1 MVRDYLLASKQARE
15 VRVGPAGSTTR
26 IPAATVLLIA
36 LVAFV
41 AAMDNTIVV
50 AAAPT
55 IGRELGLSLA
65 VLQWL
70 SIAYL
75 LPYAGL
81 LLLAGALVD
90 RFGERH
96 ALLTGLVAFGAFAV
110 LAGVAGNAVLLVAA
124 RVGQGCAAALVV
136 PATMSLV
143 RTRLPQ
149 AARATGAAIWT
160 AALAAA
166 LALGPWLG
174 GALAEHTSWRWIFA
188 APLPFILLALLLVPK
203 DIHGGDATVRVRPA
217 PAVVVTAGLVLATGA
232 VVLHGVPATGS
243 APLLVGIAGVAALW
257 AFTRLERRATAP
269 LVPRRLVA
277 DRPFLLTTVV
287 ASLWGVGIGGV
298 VFFTPLHYQDSLG
311 LSPQAAALPLVLVA
325 VAVITAAPLVPHA
338 LRRIGPQWTIAGGLF
353 LVAAGLAW
361 LAAVDHL
368 PGLGP
373 RLVGLLVLGVGS
385 ACTTPLTALALDRAD
400 TSMAGAA
407 SGVLT
412 SSRELA
418 GALGVALFGLTMTLT
433 GYGAG
438 LLGAALLQL
447 AGAWLTFLALRQRA
461 TTPEPVH

>member
-1 MVRDYLLASKQARE
+1 MRPA
-15 VRVGPAGSTTR
+15 GPATR
-26 IPAATVLLIA
+26 IPTPTVLLIA

-41 AAMDNTIVV
+41 TAMDNTIVV

-55 IGRELGLSLA
+55 IGRELGLTVT

-81 LLLAGALVD
+81 LLLAGTLVD
-90 RFGERH
+90 RFGERR
-96 ALLTGLVAFGAFAV
+96 ALLAGLGGFAAFAV
-110 LAGVAGNAVLLVAA
+110 LAAVAGNAVLLIAG
-124 RVGQGCAAALVV
+124 RVGQGCSAALVV

-149 AARATGAAIWT
+149 SARATGAAIWT

-174 GALAEHTSWRWIFA
+174 GVLAEYASWRWIFA
-188 APLPFILLALLLVPK
+188 AVLPFVLPAMVLAPK
-203 DIHGGDATVRVRPA
+203 EVLGGDPDIRVRPA
-217 PAVVVTAGLVLATGA
+217 PAVWVTGGLVLVTGA
-232 VVLHGVPATGS
+232 VVLRGVPATG
-243 APLLVGIAGVAALW
+243 AVPLLVGVAGVAALW
-257 AFTRLERRATAP
+257 WFTRLERHAETP

-277 DRPFLLTTVV
+277 DRPFLLINVV

-298 VFFTPLHYQDSLG
+298 VFFTPLRYQDGLG

-325 VAVITAAPLVPHA
+325 VALILTAPVVPHA
-338 LRRIGPQWTIAGGLF
+338 LRRLGPQWTIAGGLG

-361 LAAVDHL
+361 LATVDHL
-368 PGLGP
+368 PGLGS
-373 RLVGLLVLGVGS
+373 RLGGLLVLGIGS

-400 TSMAGAA
+400 AAVAGAA

-412 SSRELA
+412 ASRELA
-418 GALGVALFGLTMTLT
+418 GALGVALFGLTMTVA
-433 GYGAG
+433 GYRAG

-447 AGAWLTFLALRQRA
+447 GGAGLTFLALRARSP
-461 TTPEPVH
+461 TTAPEPPFVPHR

>member
-1 MVRDYLLASKQARE
+1 MRPA
-15 VRVGPAGSTTR
+15 GPATR
-26 IPAATVLLIA
+26 IPATTVLLIA

-41 AAMDNTIVV
+41 TAMDNTIVV

-55 IGRELGLSLA
+55 IGRELGLGVT
-65 VLQWL
+65 VLPWL

-81 LLLAGALVD
+81 LLLAGTLVD
-90 RFGERH
+90 RFGLRR
-96 ALLTGLVAFGAFAV
+96 ALLAGLAVFGTFAV
-110 LAGVAGNAVLLVAA
+110 LASLAGNGTLLIAA
-124 RVGQGCAAALVV
+124 RVGQGCGAALIV

-149 AARATGAAIWT
+149 VARATGAAIWT

-174 GALAEHTSWRWIFA
+174 GVLAEYASWRWIFA
-188 APLPFILLALLLVPK
+188 AAVPFVVPAVLLVPR
-203 DIHGGDATVRVRPA
+203 DIPAGDTTVRVRPG
-217 PAVVVTAGLVLATGA
+217 PAIVVTAGLVLVTGA
-232 VVLHGVPATGS
+232 VGATS
-243 APLLVGIAGVAALW
+243 LLLGAAGIAVLA
-257 AFTRLERRATAP
+257 AFTRMERRAVTP
-269 LVPRRLVA
+269 LIPRQLVS
-277 DRPFLLTTVV
+277 DRPFLLINVV

-298 VFFTPLHYQDSLG
+298 VFFTPLRYQDGLG

-325 VAVITAAPLVPHA
+325 VALIVTAPLVPHV
-338 LRRIGPQWTIAGGLF
+338 LTRLGPQWTIAGGLV

-361 LAAVDHL
+361 LAAVDQL

-400 TSMAGAA
+400 AEIAGAA

-412 SSRELA
+412 ASRELA
-418 GALGVALFGLTMTLT
+418 GALGVALFGLVVSLAGADLA
-433 GYGAG
+433 GYRTG
-438 LLGAALLQL
+438 LLAAALLQF
-447 AGAWLTFLALRQRA
+447 AGAGLTFTALRGSGSPTRA
-461 TTPEPVH
+461 RAHEYDR

>member
-1 MVRDYLLASKQARE
+1 M
-15 VRVGPAGSTTR
+15 
-26 IPAATVLLIA
+26 LLIA

-55 IGRELGLSLA
+55 IGRELGISIA

-90 RFGERH
+90 RFGERR
-96 ALLTGLVAFGAFAV
+96 ALRTGLVAFGVFAV
-110 LAGVAGNAVLLVAA
+110 LAGVAGNAVLLIAA

-149 AARATGAAIWT
+149 PVRAVGAAIWT

-174 GALAEHTSWRWIFA
+174 GALAEHAHWRWIFA
-188 APLPFILLALLLVPK
+188 APLPFVLPALLLVPK
-203 DIHGGDATVRVRPA
+203 EIPAGDATVRVRPT
-217 PAVVVTAGLVLATGA
+217 PAIVVTAGLVMVTGA
-232 VVLHGVPATGS
+232 VVLRGVPGTGS
-243 APLLVGIAGVAALW
+243 AALLVGVAGVAALW
-257 AFTRLERRATAP
+257 AFTRLERRARTP
-269 LVPRRLVA
+269 LVPRQLVA
-277 DRPFLLTTVV
+277 DRPFLLINVV
-287 ASLWGVGIGGV
+287 AALWGVGIGGV
-298 VFFTPLHYQDSLG
+298 VFFTPLHYQDALG
-311 LSPQAAALPLVLVA
+311 LSPQAAALPLVMVA
-325 VAVITAAPLVPHA
+325 VAVITAAPFVPLA
-338 LRRIGPQWTIAGGLF
+338 LRRFGPQRTVASGLF
-353 LVAAGLAW
+353 LVAVGLAW

-373 RLVGLLVLGVGS
+373 RLAGLLVLGAGS
-385 ACTTPLTALALDRAD
+385 AGTTPLTALALDRAD
-400 TSMAGAA
+400 TSVAGAA

-418 GALGVALFGLTMTLT
+418 SALGIALFGLAMALT
-433 GYGAG
+433 DYRVG
-438 LLGAALLQL
+438 LFGAALLQL
-447 AGAWLTFLALRQRA
+447 AGAWLTFVALRQRS
-461 TTPEPVH
+461 TTPDPVR

>member
-1 MVRDYLLASKQARE
+1 VRP
-15 VRVGPAGSTTR
+15 VGSTTR
-26 IPAATVLLIA
+26 IPAANVLLIA

-41 AAMDNTIVV
+41 TAMDNTIVV

-55 IGRELGLSLA
+55 IGRELGLDVA

-90 RFGERH
+90 RFGERRT
-96 ALLTGLVAFGAFAV
+96 LLTGLTGFGAFAV
-110 LAGVAGNAVLLVAA
+110 LAALSGDAALLIAA

-136 PATMSLV
+136 PATMSVV

-149 AARATGAAIWT
+149 PARATGAAIWT

-174 GALAEHTSWRWIFA
+174 GVLAEHAGWRWIFVA
-188 APLPFILLALLLVPK
+188 VLPFVLPAALLVPREMPA
-203 DIHGGDATVRVRPA
+203 GDATVRVRPT
-217 PAVVVTAGLVLATGA
+217 PALVVTTGLVLVTGA
-232 VVLHGVPATGS
+232 VVLRGVPASGS
-243 APLLVGIAGVAALW
+243 TPLLLGAAGVAALV
-257 AFTRLERRATAP
+257 AFVRSERRANTP
-269 LVPRRLVA
+269 LVPRRLVR
-277 DRPFLLTTVV
+277 DRPFLLVNVV

-298 VFFTPLHYQDSLG
+298 VFFTPLRYQEGLG
-311 LSPQAAALPLVLVA
+311 LSPQEAALPLVLVA
-325 VAVITAAPLVPHA
+325 VALIVTAPLVPHA
-338 LRRIGPQWTIAGGLF
+338 VRRLGPQWTIAGGLV

-368 PGLGP
+368 PGLGS
-373 RLVGLLVLGVGS
+373 RLAGLLVLGVGS

-400 TSMAGAA
+400 TTIAGAA

-412 SSRELA
+412 ASRELA
-418 GALGVALFGLTMTLT
+418 SALGVALFGLVMSLAAADAMA
-433 GYGAG
+433 GYRTG
-438 LLGAALLQL
+438 LLAAALLQL
-447 AGAWLTFLALRQRA
+447 AGAGLTFLALREPSP
-461 TTPEPVH
+461 TSEPVRTTNYL

>member
-1 MVRDYLLASKQARE
+1 VRPA
-15 VRVGPAGSTTR
+15 GPATR

-41 AAMDNTIVV
+41 TAMDNTIVV

-55 IGRELGLSLA
+55 IGRELGLGVS
-65 VLQWL
+65 VLPWL

-81 LLLAGALVD
+81 LLLAGTLVD
-90 RFGERH
+90 RCGLRR
-96 ALLTGLVAFGAFAV
+96 ALLAGLAGFAVFAV
-110 LAGVAGNAVLLVAA
+110 LASVAGDGTLLIAA
-124 RVGQGCAAALVV
+124 RVGQGCGAALIV

-143 RTRLPQ
+143 RTRLPRS
-149 AARATGAAIWT
+149 ARATGAAIWT

-174 GALAEHTSWRWIFA
+174 GVLAEYASWRWIFA
-188 APLPFILLALLLVPK
+188 AALPFVVPAVLLVPR
-203 DIHGGDATVRVRPA
+203 DIPSGDAAVLVRPG
-217 PAVVVTAGLVLATGA
+217 PAIVVTSGLVLVTAA
-232 VVLHGVPATGS
+232 VGTTSMLLGVA
-243 APLLVGIAGVAALW
+243 GIAVLAT
-257 AFTRLERRATAP
+257 FTRMERRAVTP
-269 LVPRRLVA
+269 LIPRRLVR
-277 DRPFLLTTVV
+277 DRPFLLINLV
-287 ASLWGVGIGGV
+287 AALWGVGVGGV
-298 VFFTPLHYQDSLG
+298 VFFTPLRYQDGLG

-325 VAVITAAPLVPHA
+325 VALIVTAPLVPHA
-338 LRRIGPQWTIAGGLF
+338 LSRLGPQWTIAGGLV

-400 TSMAGAA
+400 AEIAGAA

-412 SSRELA
+412 ASRELA
-418 GALGVALFGLTMTLT
+418 GALGVALFGLVVSLAGADLAGYRT
-433 GYGAG
+433 GLLAAAVLQFAGAG
-438 LLGAALLQL
+438 LTFAAL
-447 AGAWLTFLALRQRA
+447 RMHPSNIRA
-461 TTPEPVH
+461 RAHEYDR